1 MNPKI
6 TFTTEPE
13 LLIEEE
19 ETISLLNFNLSEAPT
34 ESGTTVNINAP
45 NLAEFNLTKTQVE
58 GGEITLEPELQ
69 QQLNDALDGTR
80 VEDVPGAAVAIVS
93 PLGSWFGAS
102 GVANVENNTPLQSD
116 DRFQIGSITK
126 TFVATTVM
134 QLLEEGKLNLDDTLT
149 TWLPESITADIPS
162 AEEITLEQLLQ
173 HTSGV
178 ADYVDVLF
186 NQAATNPGVFLNE
199 WEPEELVDFIDGV
212 EPLFAPGESWQYS
225 NTNFILAGL
234 IVEAATGNN
243 IAAEIRTRI
252 IEPLNLKNTFFA
264 EEEEIPGGY
273 VSGYWDFNQDGT
285 LDNITQANLS
295 WTWATGA
302 MVSNTEDLDTFARS
316 LFKGDLLEPE
326 TLEQMLDTT
335 PAIDNNNNYS
345 SYGLGV
351 GTIESP
357 NRFWYIHRGQTLGYR
372 SNMWYSPEDDFTYI
386 ELINGFSD
394 DNLVRDLLPP
404 FRVGISDDNFNF
416 TITEQNAQISLPV
429 ANDGEIEGQETAT
442 FTVENGEGYEVE
454 SNAQTGTFTIVDS
467 GNGNSEIEPI
477 VSFSNEP
484 KLLIESQE
492 TVSLLNF
499 SLSEPPPEIGTNV
512 TVSTPNLS
520 EFNLSSIQTQG
531 GEINLNNDI
540 QSQLET
546 ALAEKVTAQVPGATI
561 AITSPLGNWSE
572 AAGVANIENNRLLQ
586 PDDRFQI
593 GSITKTFTATTV
605 LKLAEAGALTLE
617 DTLTDWLPQ
626 EVTANISSAEEIT
639 VRQLLNHTSGIA
651 EYDGILL
658 QQAAFNPTI
667 FLNDW
672 QPEQIVELI
681 DGVEPFF
688 APGESWQ
695 YSNTNYILAGMVIEA
710 ASDNNIAAEIRSQIL
725 QPLNLENT
733 FFAVEEEIPGG
744 YVSGYLDFDFDGILD
759 DVSIANPSWT
769 WTSGAIVSNTQDLSQ
784 FARALY
790 VGELL
795 SQESLAQM
803 FTLVDTGRGFS
814 YGLGMMS
821 FETPDLGT
829 VVGHRGGTLGFNA
842 NMWYSSEDDFSYVDL
857 ANGRTNEELVVDTIP
872 AFTEGVIPTIGNT
885 SAYSEFNFTIT
896 EQNAQISLPVL
907 NDGEIEAE
915 ETATFTVETG
925 EGYEVNPDAQTVT
938 FTIVDS
944 LLEPPA
950 EPIFGSLEADIIEI
964 SGSGG
969 LIFGGESDDLID
981 ASISNEGNNRIYAG
995 SGDDTVI
1002 LGISDRIVAGAGNDK
1017 LFTTNSGDNIITGGA
1032 GADQF
1037 WIATAEIPDAAN
1049 IITDFTRGEDV
1060 LGIAGL
1066 GIGFDDLSITQ
1077 QEDNTLIAANS
1088 SELAILQGIGA
1099 DSLIADNFAFG

>member
-1 MNPKI
+1 MNPQVS
-6 TFTTEPE
+6 FTTEPE

-19 ETISLLNFNLSEAPT
+19 ETVSLLNFNLSEPPT
-34 ESGTTVNINAP
+34 ETGTVVNINAP
-45 NLAEFNLTKTQVE
+45 NLSEFNLTKTQVE

-69 QQLNDALDGTR
+69 QQLQDALNGTR

-93 PLGSWFGAS
+93 PFGSWFGAS
-102 GVANVENNTPLQSD
+102 GVASIENNTPLQPD

-134 QLLEEGKLNLDDTLT
+134 QLVEEGKLNLDDTLT

-173 HTSGV
+173 HTSGI

-186 NQAATNPGVFLNE
+186 NQAATNPGVFLTD
-199 WEPEELVDFIDGV
+199 WQPEELVDLIDSE

-234 IVEAATGNN
+234 IVEAVTGNN

-252 IEPLNLKNTFFA
+252 LEPLNLENTFFA

-273 VSGYWDFNQDGT
+273 VSGYWDFDQNGT
-285 LDNITQANLS
+285 LNNITSANLS

-302 MVSNTEDLDTFARS
+302 MVSNTQDLDTFARS

-326 TLEQMLDTT
+326 TLKQMLDTT
-335 PAIDNNNNYS
+335 PAIDSNNYS

-372 SNMWYSPEDDFTYI
+372 SNMWYSPQDDLTYI
-386 ELINGFSD
+386 ELINGFST

-404 FRVGISDDNFNF
+404 FRQGIADDNFNF

-429 ANDGEIEGQETAT
+429 LNDGEVEGEETAT
-442 FTVENGEGYEVE
+442 FTVEAGEGYEVNPDAN
-454 SNAQTGTFTIVDS
+454 SGTFTIVDTADENS
-467 GNGNSEIEPI
+467 GIEPI
-477 VSFSNEP
+477 VSFSTEP
-484 KLLIESQE
+484 ELLIESQE
-492 TVSLLNF
+492 TASLLNF
-499 SLSEPPPEIGTNV
+499 SLSEPPSSLGTTI
-512 TVSTPNLS
+512 TVNTPNLS
-520 EFNLSSIQTQG
+520 EFNLNSIQTQG

-546 ALAEKVTAQVPGATI
+546 ALAEKIIAQVPGATI

-572 AAGVANIENNRLLQ
+572 AAGVANIENNTPLQ
-586 PDDRFQI
+586 PNNRFQI
-593 GSITKTFTATTV
+593 GSVTKTFTATTV
-605 LKLAEAGALTLE
+605 LKLAEAGKLTLE

-626 EVTANISSAEEIT
+626 EVTANIPSADEIT
-639 VRQLLNHTSGIA
+639 IRQLLNHTSGIA
-651 EYDGILL
+651 EYDSILL
-658 QQAAFNPTI
+658 QQAVTNPTI

-688 APGESWQ
+688 EPGESWQ
-695 YSNTNYILAGMVIEA
+695 YSNTNYTLAGMVIEA

-733 FFAVEEEIPGG
+733 FFAGEEEIPGG

-759 DVSIANPSWT
+759 DVSVANPSWT

-784 FARALY
+784 FARDLY
-790 VGELL
+790 AGELL

-842 NMWYSSEDDFSYVDL
+842 NMWYSSEDDFTYVDL
-857 ANGRTNEELVVDTIP
+857 ANGRTNEELVVNTIP
-872 AFTEGVIPTIGNT
+872 AFTEGVISTVGNT
-885 SAYSEFNFTIT
+885 STYSEFNFTIT

-907 NDGEIEAE
+907 NDGEVEGE
-915 ETATFTVETG
+915 ETATFTVEAG
-925 EGYEVNPDAQTVT
+925 EGYEVDPDANSGI

-944 LLEPPA
+944 LLEPTS
-950 EPIFGSLEADIIEI
+950 EPVFGSLEADIIEV
-964 SGSGG
+964 SGSNK
-969 LIFGGESDDLID
+969 LIFGGDSDDLID
-981 ASISNEGNNRIYAG
+981 ASISSKGGNRIYAG

-1002 LGISDRIVAGAGNDK
+1002 LGTADRIIGGAGDDK
-1017 LFTTNSGDNIITGGA
+1017 FFVMSGGDNIITGGE

-1037 WIATAEIPDAAN
+1037 WIATAEIPDSAN
-1049 IITDFTRGEDV
+1049 IITDFTISEDV
-1060 LGIAGL
+1060 LGIAGK
-1066 GIGFDDLSITQ
+1066 GIGFEDLSITQ
-1077 QEDNTLIAANS
+1077 QNDNTLIAVNGS
-1088 SELAILQGIGA
+1088 DLAILQSITA
-1099 DSLIADNFAFG
+1099 NSLSADNFAFA

>member
-1 MNPKI
+1 MNPI
-6 TFTTEPE
+6 INFTTEPE
-13 LLIEEE
+13 LLIEAE
-19 ETISLLNFNLSEAPT
+19 ETVSLLNFNLSEPPPP
-34 ESGTTVNINAP
+34 SGIVVNINAP
-45 NLAEFNLTKTQVE
+45 NLSEFNLTETQVE

-93 PLGSWFGAS
+93 PFGSWFGAS
-102 GVANVENNTPLQSD
+102 GVANLENDTPLQPD

-134 QLLEEGKLNLDDTLT
+134 QLVEEGKLNLEDTLT
-149 TWLPESITADIPS
+149 TWLPESITTDIPN

-186 NQAATNPGVFLNE
+186 NQAATNPGVFLTD
-199 WEPEELVDFIDGV
+199 WEPTELVDLIDDV

-234 IVEAATGNN
+234 IVEAATDNN
-243 IAAEIRTRI
+243 IADEIRTRI
-252 IEPLNLKNTFFA
+252 LEPLNLENTFFA

-285 LDNITQANLS
+285 LDNITSANLS

-302 MVSNTEDLDTFARS
+302 MVSNTKDLDTFARS
-316 LFKGDLLEPE
+316 LFKGELLGAE
-326 TLEQMLDTT
+326 TLDKMLDTT
-335 PAIDNNNNYS
+335 PAIDNNNYS

-386 ELINGFSD
+386 ELINGFSS

-404 FRVGISDDNFNF
+404 FRVGINDDNFNF

-429 ANDGEIEGQETAT
+429 LNDGEIEGEETAI

-454 SNAQTGTFTIVDS
+454 SDAQTSTFTIVDS
-467 GNGNSEIEPI
+467 GNENSQIEPI
-477 VSFSNEP
+477 VSFSTEP
-484 KLLIESQE
+484 ELLIESQE

-499 SLSEPPPEIGTNV
+499 SLSEPPPEIGTTV

-531 GEINLNNDI
+531 GEINLNNETR
-540 QSQLET
+540 SQLET
-546 ALAEKVTAQVPGATI
+546 ALTEKVTAQVPGATI

-572 AAGVANIENNRLLQ
+572 AAGVANIENNTPLQ

-593 GSITKTFTATTV
+593 GSVTKTFTATTV

-617 DTLTDWLPQ
+617 DTLTHWLPQ
-626 EVTANISSAEEIT
+626 EVTADIPNSDEIT
-639 VRQLLNHTSGIA
+639 IRQLLNHTSGIA
-651 EYDGILL
+651 EYDNILL
-658 QQAAFNPTI
+658 QQALTNPNI

-672 QPEQIVELI
+672 QPEEIVELI
-681 DGVEPFF
+681 NGVEPFF

-695 YSNTNYILAGMVIEA
+695 YSNTNYTLAGMVIEA
-710 ASDNNIAAEIRSQIL
+710 ATGNNIAAEMRTQIFE
-725 QPLNLENT
+725 PLNLENT
-733 FFAVEEEIPGG
+733 FFAGEEEIPGG
-744 YVSGYLDFDFDGILD
+744 YVKGYFDFDFDGVLD
-759 DVSIANPSWT
+759 DVSVANPSWT
-769 WTSGAIVSNTQDLSQ
+769 WTNGAIVSNTQDLTQ
-784 FARALY
+784 FARDLY
-790 VGELL
+790 AGELL

-842 NMWYSSEDDFSYVDL
+842 NMWYSSEDDFTYVDL
-857 ANGRTNEELVVDTIP
+857 ANGLSNEELVIDIIP
-872 AFTEGVIPTIGNT
+872 AFTEGVIPTVGNT
-885 SAYSEFNFTIT
+885 NTYSEFDFTIT

-907 NDGEIEAE
+907 NDGEIEGE
-915 ETATFTVETG
+915 ETATFTVEAG
-925 EGYEVNPDAQTVT
+925 EGYEVDSDAQTGT

-944 LLEPPA
+944 LLEPSLK
-950 EPIFGSLEADIIEI
+950 PIFGSLEADIIEV
-964 SGSGG
+964 SGSNG
-969 LIFGGESDDLID
+969 LIFGGDDHDLID
-981 ASISNEGNNRIYAG
+981 ASINSEGNNRIYAG
-995 SGDDTVI
+995 SGDDTLI
-1002 LGISDRIVAGAGNDK
+1002 LGMSDRIVGGAGDDK
-1017 LFTTNSGDNIITGGA
+1017 FFATRSGNNIITGGA

-1037 WIATAEIPDAAN
+1037 WIATAETPLSAN
-1049 IITDFTRGEDV
+1049 IITDFSSSEDV
-1060 LGIAGL
+1060 IGIAGL
-1066 GIGFDDLSITQ
+1066 GIGFDNLSITQ
-1077 QEDNTLIAANS
+1077 QEDNTLIAVNGS
-1088 SELAILQGIGA
+1088 DLAILQGISV

>member
-13 LLIEEE
+13 LLIEAE
-19 ETISLLNFNLSEAPT
+19 ETVSKLNFNLSEPPT
-34 ESGTTVNINAP
+34 ESGIVLNINAP

-93 PLGSWFGAS
+93 PFGSWFGAS
-102 GVANVENNTPLQSD
+102 GVANLENNTPLQPD

-134 QLLEEGKLNLDDTLT
+134 QLVEEGKLNLDDTLT

-173 HTSGV
+173 HKSGV

-186 NQAATNPGVFLNE
+186 NQAATNPGVFLTD
-199 WEPEELVDFIDGV
+199 WQPEELIDFIDGV

-234 IVEAATGNN
+234 IVEAATDNN
-243 IAAEIRTRI
+243 IADEIKTRI
-252 IEPLNLKNTFFA
+252 IEPLNLENTFFA

-285 LDNITQANLS
+285 LDNITSANLS

-335 PAIDNNNNYS
+335 PAIDNNNYS

-416 TITEQNAQISLPV
+416 TITEQDAQISLPIL
-429 ANDGEIEGQETAT
+429 NDGEIEGEEIAT
-442 FTVENGEGYEVE
+442 FTVEVGEGYGVNPDAN
-454 SNAQTGTFTIVDS
+454 SGTFTIVDS
-467 GNGNSEIEPI
+467 GNENSEIEPI
-477 VSFSNEP
+477 VSLSTEP
-484 KLLIESQE
+484 ELLIESQE

-499 SLSEPPPEIGTNV
+499 SLSEPPPEIGTTL

-531 GEINLNNDI
+531 GEINLNNGI
-540 QSQLET
+540 QSKLET
-546 ALAEKVTAQVPGATI
+546 ALAQKVTAQVPGATI

-572 AAGVANIENNRLLQ
+572 AAGVANIENNTLLQ

-605 LKLAEAGALTLE
+605 LKLAEAGKLTLE
-617 DTLTDWLPQ
+617 DTITDWLPQ
-626 EVTANISSAEEIT
+626 QVTANIPSADEIT

-695 YSNTNYILAGMVIEA
+695 YSNTNYILAGMIIEA

-725 QPLNLENT
+725 EPLNLENT

-790 VGELL
+790 AEELL

-842 NMWYSSEDDFSYVDL
+842 NMWYSSEDDFTYVDL

-872 AFTEGVIPTIGNT
+872 AFTEGVIPTVGNT

-896 EQNAQISLPVL
+896 EQDAQISLPIL
-907 NDGEIEAE
+907 NDGEIEGE
-915 ETATFTVETG
+915 EIATFTVEVG
-925 EGYEVNPDAQTVT
+925 EGYEVETDAQTGN

-944 LLEPPA
+944 LIEAIP
-950 EPIFGSLEADIIEI
+950 EPIFGSLEADIIEV
-964 SGSGG
+964 SGSSQ
-969 LIFGGESDDLID
+969 LIFGGDESDVVD
-981 ASISNEGNNRIYAG
+981 ASINSKGRNRIYAS
-995 SGDDTVI
+995 SGDDTLI
-1002 LGISDRIVAGAGNDK
+1002 MGTGDRITGGEGNDS
-1017 LFTTNSGDNIITGGA
+1017 FFATNGGDNIITGGE
-1032 GADQF
+1032 GTDQF
-1037 WIATAEIPDAAN
+1037 WIATAEIPDSVN
-1049 IITDFTRGEDV
+1049 IITDFTSGEDV

-1066 GIGFDDLSITQ
+1066 GISFDDLSITQ
-1077 QEDNTLIAANS
+1077 QDNNTLIAANGS
-1088 SELAILQGIGA
+1088 DLAILQGIGTN
-1099 DSLIADNFAFG
+1099 SLIADDFVFG